1 MYLSEIK
8 LWNFRKYG
16 IKDGVAFDKAAPA
29 LDVHF
34 HNGVNVLIGEN
45 DSGKTTIIDAIRY
58 VLHTKSGEPIY
69 IDEKDFYKS
78 KETNSQRT
86 RQLKIECFFDGINDD
101 DAALFLEWLGVK
113 NTGDGKK
120 NFILKVCLSAK
131 RMDDG
136 RIIPHFYAGMGG
148 EGNSMSYEAR
158 NYLNVVYLKP
168 LRDAL
173 QDMTHGY
180 KSRLAQILQAHS
192 VFSDSN
198 KDSDGKHQLETDY
211 NNLKAKVDGYFNKDG
226 KQDGGK
232 ITKALN
238 TTLTEKFLLQ
248 SDNKNAVIQLT
259 GSELSD
265 ILRQLDLVMEDNK
278 SGLGSLNLLCMAAEL
293 LLFSEK
299 MRGLKLTLV
308 EELEAHLHPQLQLR
322 LIDYLESKGEYGQF
336 ILTTHS
342 ITLGST
348 IPLKKLL
355 ILKDEEVFPMDE
367 DATCCTEFDY
377 RFLQRFLDATKANL
391 FFAKGLILV
400 EGDAENLLIP
410 TIAKIIGKD
419 LHEYGVSIV
428 NVGSTAYKRYVNIF
442 RRKDKKHFNMPIS
455 IITDLDVRSIE
466 YYEDPDNKG
475 RKEVYRVTEETKKD
489 LNAYKDHV
497 QWDKLPVF
505 FMTKTGI
512 DEYIDSN
519 KVKRIPKAVREDIHK
534 IFDKNKESI
543 TKEDIDKVRE
553 LKLKKLCGLYQD
565 EIQIFTPKKW
575 TLEYDIACSK
585 LCNHIATA
593 IKLAEIEGKGVSV
606 DAEEI
611 EKVKKQIE
619 SIGYEENNSKDAYT
633 IFKPLND
640 CKVSKAITAQYLASL
655 LENENNDTIKKI
667 LLSDPYISYLV
678 DAIKHVT
685 STHDE

>member
-1 MYLSEIK
+1 MYLSELK

-16 IKDGVAFDKAAPA
+16 IKDGEPFDKAAPA
-29 LDVHF
+29 LTVSF
-34 HNGVNVLIGEN
+34 HSGVNVLIGEN
-45 DSGKTTIIDAIRY
+45 DSGKTAIIDAIRY

-69 IDEKDFYKS
+69 IDEKDFYKP
-78 KETNSQRT
+78 KDNNGKRT
-86 RQLKIECFFDGINDD
+86 RQLKIECIFDEISED

-113 NTGDGKK
+113 DNYEGKK

-136 RIIPHFYAGMGG
+136 RIVPHFYAGMGG
-148 EGNSMSYEAR
+148 EGNTMSYEAR
-158 NYLNVVYLKP
+158 SYLNVVYLKP

-192 VFSDSN
+192 IFNDSH
-198 KDSDGKHQLETDY
+198 KDEDGRHQLEKDY
-211 NNLKAKVDGYFNKDG
+211 NNLKALVDEYFNKDG
-226 KQDGGK
+226 EQDGSK

-238 TTLTEKFLLQ
+238 STLKDKFLLQ
-248 SDNKNAVIQLT
+248 NDNKNAVIQLT

-299 MRGLKLTLV
+299 MRGLKLTLI

-355 ILKDEEVFPMDE
+355 ILKNEEVFPMDE
-367 DATCCTEFDY
+367 RSTCCTEFDY

-410 TIAKIIGKD
+410 AIAKIIGKD

-442 RRKDKKHFNMPIS
+442 RRKDGKHFNMPIS
-455 IITDLDVRSIE
+455 IVTDLDVRSIE
-466 YYEDPDNKG
+466 YYDDPDNKG
-475 RKEVYRVTEETKKD
+475 KKEIFRVTDEAKKKLD
-489 LNAYKDHV
+489 TYKDYV

-505 FMTKTGI
+505 FVTKTEI
-512 DEYIDSN
+512 NEYIDSN
-519 KVKRIPKAVREDIHK
+519 KIKRVSKKAREEIHE
-534 IFDKNKESI
+534 ILNEYKESI
-543 TKEDIDKVRE
+543 TEEDIEKVRR
-553 LKLKKLCGLYQD
+553 LKQQSLRSLYHD
-565 EIQIFTPKKW
+565 EIQLYTPQKW
-575 TLEYDIACSK
+575 TLEYDIAFSK
-585 LCNHIATA
+585 LRNLIAIA
-593 IKLAEIEGKGVSV
+593 IKLAEIEGKGKIV
-606 DAEEI
+606 DF
-611 EKVKKQIE
+611 EKIKEVKEQIE
-619 SIGYEENNSKDAYT
+619 SLDYKENNPKDAYT

-640 CKVSKAITAQYLASL
+640 SKVSKAITAQYLAFILDNS
-655 LENENNDTIKKI
+655 DHDKIKKI
-667 LLSDPYISYLV
+667 LMEDQYLSYLV
-678 DAIKHVT
+678 DAINHVT
-685 STHDE
+685 SPHNE

>member
-1 MYLSEIK
+1 M
-8 LWNFRKYG
+8 
-16 IKDGVAFDKAAPA
+16 
-29 LDVHF
+29 
-34 HNGVNVLIGEN
+34 
-45 DSGKTTIIDAIRY
+45 
-58 VLHTKSGEPIY
+58 
-69 IDEKDFYKS
+69 
-78 KETNSQRT
+78 
-86 RQLKIECFFDGINDD
+86 
-101 DAALFLEWLGVK
+101 
-113 NTGDGKK
+113 
-120 NFILKVCLSAK
+120 
-131 RMDDG
+131 
-136 RIIPHFYAGMGG
+136 
-148 EGNSMSYEAR
+148 
-158 NYLNVVYLKP
+158 
-168 LRDAL
+168 
-173 QDMTHGY
+173 
-180 KSRLAQILQAHS
+180 
-192 VFSDSN
+192 
-198 KDSDGKHQLETDY
+198 
-211 NNLKAKVDGYFNKDG
+211 
-226 KQDGGK
+226 
-232 ITKALN
+232 
-238 TTLTEKFLLQ
+238 Q

-355 ILKDEEVFPMDE
+355 ILKDEEVFPMDD

-419 LHEYGVSIV
+419 LHEFGVSIV
-428 NVGSTAYKRYVNIF
+428 NIGSTAYKRYVNIF
-442 RRKDKKHFNMPIS
+442 RRKDRKRFNMPIS

-475 RKEVYRVTEETKKD
+475 RKEVFRVTEETKNE
-489 LNAYKDHV
+489 LNGYNDYV
-497 QWDKLPVF
+497 QWENLPVF

-519 KVKRIPKAVREDIHK
+519 KVKRISKAVREEIHN

-553 LKLKKLCGLYQD
+553 LKLKKLRGLYQD

-593 IKLAEIEGKGVSV
+593 IKLAEIEGKGGSV

-611 EKVKKQIE
+611 EEVKKQIE

-640 CKVSKAITAQYLASL
+640 SKVSKAITAQYLASL
-655 LENENNDTIKKI
+655 LENEDNDTIKKI
-667 LLSDPYISYLV
+667 LLTDPYMSYLV